1 MSDDEL
7 NNLENEL
14 YGGNIYKPNNTE
26 KAKSKMQPDLK
37 KVDTF
42 ERMLQEMEDE
52 GRKITQETDLKVI
65 KHPKEIN
72 EINFDEKIKE
82 EQKKLQNVLSNINNN
97 VINYNGKD
105 LNASINEDDEAEKIL
120 KESMKTSEVN
130 KLKNDQNKVNKS
142 QIVKENTLKNGNKD
156 VLIQENGKIDEER
169 NKFLST
175 NKENEKIE
183 ENKIKIEEDIYPENL
198 ESKY

>member
-1 MSDDEL
+1 
-7 NNLENEL
+7 
-14 YGGNIYKPNNTE
+14 
-26 KAKSKMQPDLK
+26 
-37 KVDTF
+37 
-42 ERMLQEMEDE
+42 
-52 GRKITQETDLKVI
+52 
-65 KHPKEIN
+65 
-72 EINFDEKIKE
+72 
-82 EQKKLQNVLSNINNN
+82 
-97 VINYNGKD
+97 
-105 LNASINEDDEAEKIL
+105 
-120 KESMKTSEVN
+120 MKTNEVN

-183 ENKIKIEEDIYPENL
+183 ENQIKIEEDIYPENL